1 MRERVCYNRAGRTA
15 DAAHIQKTDLRRH
28 GARER
33 GMAMAKMT
41 RMQQKIYDY
50 IAQALREQGYP
61 PSVREI
67 GEAVGLK
74 SPSTVHFHLKHLEE
88 LGVIGKQAGKGR
100 ALTLTEAPQENQVPI
115 VGNVAAGS
123 PILAQE
129 CIEDY
134 LTFDTGGRDGE
145 YFALRVRGES
155 MINAGILPDDLVV
168 VHQQPAANNGEIVVA
183 LLGDEATVKRLKRQ
197 GREVW
202 LLPENPAYQPI
213 DGREARILGK
223 VAAVIRRY

>member
-1 MRERVCYNRAGRTA
+1 
-15 DAAHIQKTDLRRH
+15 
-28 GARER
+28 
-33 GMAMAKMT
+33 MAQLTK
-41 RMQQKIYDY
+41 MQQKIYDY
-50 IAQALREQGYP
+50 IVQAIQDQGYP

-134 LTFDTGGRDGE
+134 LTFDTGGRG
-145 YFALRVRGES
+145 ALRVRGES

>member
-1 MRERVCYNRAGRTA
+1 MLSA
-15 DAAHIQKTDLRRH
+15 
-28 GARER
+28 
-33 GMAMAKMT
+33 
-41 RMQQKIYDY
+41 MQQRIYDY
-50 IAQALREQGYP
+50 IAACIQTQGYP

-67 GEAVGLK
+67 GEAVGLR
-74 SPSTVHFHLKHLEE
+74 SPSTVHFHLKKLADA
-88 LGVIGKQAGKGR
+88 GVIEIGAGKGR
-100 ALTLTEAPQENQVPI
+100 AITLTHPAAPSVPEPEEPADRVPI

-134 LTFDTGGRDGE
+134 LTFHTGHPGDVH
-145 YFALRVRGES
+145 FALRVRGES